1 MKIAPPEF
9 GEPLEPAHPCEQGR
23 RLLALRRSS
32 SADRMT
38 GPGPDAET
46 LEALLTIAARV
57 PDHRRVYPFRFII
70 FEGDARLRAGE
81 ILAERFA
88 ATTPD
93 ATAEKIEAERNRFA
107 RAPVVIAVV
116 ARIDR
121 AHRTP
126 EWEQM
131 LTNGAVCFNLLLAA
145 SAFGFAAN
153 WLTEWCAYDE
163 EVLRGLGL
171 KPDEKI
177 SGFVY
182 IGRATDQPRERQRP
196 VMSDMISHF

>member
-1 MKIAPPEF
+1 MKIPPPEF
-9 GEPLEPAHPCEQGR
+9 GEPMEPAHPSEAAR

-38 GPGPDAET
+38 GPGPDPET

-57 PDHRRVYPFRFII
+57 PDHRRVFPFRFIVV
-70 FEGDARLRAGE
+70 EGDARLRAGH
-81 ILAERFA
+81 ILAARFA

-93 ATAEKIEAERNRFA
+93 ATAEKIEVERNRFA

-116 ARIDR
+116 ACIDK

-126 EWEQM
+126 EWEQT
-131 LTNGAVCFNLLLAA
+131 LTNGAVCLNLLLAA
-145 SAFGFAAN
+145 SAYGFAAN
-153 WLTEWCAYDE
+153 WLTEWCAYDDG
-163 EVLRGLGL
+163 VKKGLGL

-182 IGRATDQPRERQRP
+182 IGKASEPPRERQRP
-196 VMSDMISHF
+196 AMADIVSRF

>member
-1 MKIAPPEF
+1 MRIPAPEF
-9 GEPLEPAHPCEQGR
+9 GEPLQPAHPSEAAR

-38 GPGPDAET
+38 GPGPDPET
-46 LEALLTIAARV
+46 LEAMLTIAARA
-57 PDHRRVYPFRFII
+57 PDHRRVFPFRFMI
-70 FEGDARLRAGE
+70 FEGEARLRAGD
-81 ILAERFA
+81 ILAARFA

-93 ATAEKIEAERNRFA
+93 ATAEKIEVERNRFA
-107 RAPVVIAVV
+107 RAPVVVAVV

-126 EWEQM
+126 EWEQT

-145 SAFGFAAN
+145 SAYGFAAN
-153 WLTEWCAYDE
+153 WLTEWCAYDAG
-163 EVLRGLGL
+163 VMKGLGL

-177 SGFVY
+177 SGFIY
-182 IGRATDQPRERQRP
+182 IGSAAEPPRERLRP
-196 VMSDMISHF
+196 VMTDIVSRF